1 MPNRPAL
8 HALGLNHQTAPV
20 ALRERLAFDAGAL
33 PAALA
38 ALRSMPGVHE
48 VAILSTCNRTELYAV
63 ADDGLALERWLASS
77 PAADAAHGIASGPAD
92 LDGTGGGTADTGR
105 TGSDSTEPG
114 PGTS

>member
-38 ALRSMPGVHE
+38 ALRSMSGVHE
-48 VAILSTCNRTELYAV
+48 VAILSTCNRTEIYCSAETPAV
-63 ADDGLALERWLASS
+63 VIDWLA
-77 PAADAAHGIASGPAD
+77 
-92 LDGTGGGTADTGR
+92 
-105 TGSDSTEPG
+105 
-114 PGTS
+114 

>member
-48 VAILSTCNRTELYAV
+48 VATVSYTHLTLPTNREV
-63 ADDGLALERWLASS
+63 
-77 PAADAAHGIASGPAD
+77 
-92 LDGTGGGTADTGR
+92 
-105 TGSDSTEPG
+105 
-114 PGTS
+114 